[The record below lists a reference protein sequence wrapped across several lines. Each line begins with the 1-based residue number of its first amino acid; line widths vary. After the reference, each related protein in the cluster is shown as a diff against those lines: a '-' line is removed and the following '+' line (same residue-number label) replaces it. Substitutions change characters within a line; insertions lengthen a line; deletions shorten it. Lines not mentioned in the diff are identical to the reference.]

1 MLEKKNKNEN
11 PSQEIRRKVYKRTLR
26 EEEEKAEINK
36 TETNTED

>member
-11 PSQEIRRKVYKRTLR
+11 PSQEIRRKVDKRTLR

>member
-11 PSQEIRRKVYKRTLR
+11 PSQEIRRKVDKRTLR
-26 EEEEKAEINK
+26 EEEKAEINK